1 HRVRQRAGARAG
13 EQDVRGHAVR
23 DELRPGLDALLD
35 RQRVRLAGGAED
47 REAVA
52 AVVQQ
57 PAAVGGERRAVD
69 REVVAQR
76 RQRGGEDAPHTT
88 SPCRT
93 VFSVTTRGSTK
104 CSRYA
109 GPPAL
114 VPVPDS
120 RLPPNGWRPTIAP
133 VISRLT
139 YRLPTGE
146 RSST

>member
-1 HRVRQRAGARAG
+1 MPSATSASQASTRSPTESEFASPVVPKIAEPVAAGV
-13 EQDVRGHAVR
+13 EQSPAVRG
-23 DELRPGLDALLD
+23 E
-35 RQRVRLAGGAED
+35 RL
-47 REAVA
+47 
-52 AVVQQ
+52 
-57 PAAVGGERRAVD
+57 PVD
-69 REVVAQR
+69 REVVAHR
-76 RQRGGEDAPHTT
+76 RQGGGEDALHTT

-93 VFSVTTRGSTK
+93 VFSVTTRGSTN

-109 GPPAL
+109 GPPAF

-146 RSST
+146 RSVT